1 MGISSLGVG
10 SGLDIAGLVQQLL
23 AAERAPVQ
31 SRLDRKEAFAQ
42 AQLSAYGTLKSN
54 LTALDEALD
63 ALTGAGNGR
72 TATSSNEDII
82 AATASS
88 GAVPGRYAVKVS
100 QLAAAHALA
109 SPSYTSPSATVGIGT
124 LTIEFGTTVYDPD
137 TDTYT
142 SFTPGSAG
150 ARTLTIDSSNNTV
163 EGIRDAINEADIGVN
178 AVVVNDG
185 TGYRL
190 LLSSASGA
198 NNSMRITVSNDAGSG
213 LQDLAFNGTTRNVEQ
228 TVAASD
234 ALLTING
241 LDVSSASNDVGDV
254 IDGVSFGL
262 KAETTDEV
270 FITVD
275 NDRAASSEGM
285 DQFVA
290 AFNTLLEQVRELTKF
305 NPDTGEGAILA
316 GDGTARSIA
325 SQLRSALLTPVDS
338 GDDAYRYLVNI
349 GIKTASSGK
358 LEVDESKLSDALDA
372 DFGAVSTVLGGAAT
386 ALQDLIASFTESE
399 GLIDARTDGLNARID
414 DIGDQRIRLDDRMVA
429 VEARLMKQFTAL
441 DSLLAQLQ
449 NTSSYLAQQLANIPV
464 PGRD

>member
-1 MGISSLGVG
+1 
-10 SGLDIAGLVQQLL
+10 
-23 AAERAPVQ
+23 
-31 SRLDRKEAFAQ
+31 
-42 AQLSAYGTLKSN
+42 
-54 LTALDEALD
+54 
-63 ALTGAGNGR
+63 
-72 TATSSNEDII
+72 
-82 AATASS
+82 
-88 GAVPGRYAVKVS
+88 
-100 QLAAAHALA
+100 
-109 SPSYTSPSATVGIGT
+109 
-124 LTIEFGTTVYDPD
+124 
-137 TDTYT
+137 
-142 SFTPGSAG
+142 
-150 ARTLTIDSSNNTV
+150 
-163 EGIRDAINEADIGVN
+163 
-178 AVVVNDG
+178 
-185 TGYRL
+185 
-190 LLSSASGA
+190 
-198 NNSMRITVSNDAGSG
+198 MR
-213 LQDLAFNGTTRNVEQ
+213 
-228 TVAASD
+228 
-234 ALLTING
+234 
-241 LDVSSASNDVGDV
+241 SASNDVGDV